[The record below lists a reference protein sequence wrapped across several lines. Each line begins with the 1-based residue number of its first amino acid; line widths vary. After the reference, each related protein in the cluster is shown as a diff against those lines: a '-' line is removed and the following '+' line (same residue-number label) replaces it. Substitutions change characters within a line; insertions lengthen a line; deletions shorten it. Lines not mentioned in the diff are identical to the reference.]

1 MTREE
6 NKYVKIIMRGREILL
21 LQTYLKEIPTSELLE
36 MSEVMLENSLLKRA
50 IINELKMRQYKLS
63 IEDIF
68 QTLFVDDIE
77 FIDE

>member
-6 NKYVKIIMRGREILL
+6 NKYVKVIMKGREILL

-36 MSEVMLENSLLKRA
+36 MSEVMLANTLLRRA
-50 IINELKMRQYKLS
+50 INNELKMRQHLLS

-77 FIDE
+77 FLDE

>member
-6 NKYVKIIMRGREILL
+6 NKYVKVIMKGREILL

-68 QTLFVDDIE
+68 QTLFIDDIE
-77 FIDE
+77 FLDE

>member
-68 QTLFVDDIE
+68 QTLFIDDIE
-77 FIDE
+77 FLDE

>member
-6 NKYVKIIMRGREILL
+6 NKYVKVIMKGREILL

-50 IINELKMRQYKLS
+50 IINELKMRQHKLS

-68 QTLFVDDIE
+68 QTLFIDDIE
-77 FIDE
+77 FLDE